1 MSNIFSYPDTSLIGY
16 RNQSP
21 FPHAMVAGTWDES
34 LLSRCAQEVNA
45 FDNWD
50 GEKSFY
56 AADKKRYCSDWSRLP
71 PSVGDVVLET
81 FKPKFLCWLEE
92 LTSERGLIPDP
103 YLRGGGIHSIRNGGY
118 LKVHADF
125 NWHEDL
131 KLYRRLNLLLYFNQ
145 GWQPIWGGELELW
158 SQDLKRCERK
168 IQPLF
173 NTMVIFTTDDKSY
186 HGHPQPLKSPE
197 GITRNSLALY
207 YYSAKKPLK
216 NYYFSRISTDYKP
229 VSGDTFSADSWVTK
243 CFSNSKIFRAL
254 RLFIKKSTER

>member
-1 MSNIFSYPDTSLIGY
+1 MSRYFSYPNTSFVEYGS
-16 RNQSP
+16 QSP
-21 FPHAMVAGTWDES
+21 FPHALITGSWDES
-34 LLSRCAQEVNA
+34 LLSRCAQEVDK
-45 FDNWD
+45 FEHWD

-56 AADKKRYCSDWSRLP
+56 AAEKKRYCSNWSRLP
-71 PSVGDVVLET
+71 PSVGDLLLEAS
-81 FKPKFLCWLEE
+81 KPEFLCWLEN
-92 LTSERGLIPDP
+92 LTNEKGLIPDP
-103 YLRGGGIHSIRNGGY
+103 YLRGGGIHSVGKDGF

-125 NWHEDL
+125 NWHEEL
-131 KLYRRLNLLLYFNQ
+131 KLYRRLNLLLYLNRE
-145 GWQPIWGGELELW
+145 WQPIWGGELELW
-158 SQDLKRCERK
+158 SRDLKRCVK
-168 IQPLF
+168 TIQPLF